1 MKKEI
6 VTKRNGKWEDIKND
20 NEIKRGKRI
29 IQHERRRHGRKRKI
43 DLAQNAGEKKQE
55 LGKEKENV
63 KGSGRRER
71 EAGKEE
77 SGEGKREKKIKRG
90 KGDEGRK

>member
-1 MKKEI
+1 MQEK
-6 VTKRNGKWEDIKND
+6 
-20 NEIKRGKRI
+20 
-29 IQHERRRHGRKRKI
+29 
-43 DLAQNAGEKKQE
+43 KKQE

-77 SGEGKREKKIKRG
+77 DGEGKREKKIKRG